1 MLGRTDWIFS
11 SRCIFFLDNKDLFCY
26 HINMMKREVMNMI
39 EVGTKIV
46 GNWGAGHSYSYG
58 GVTEI
63 YELRVSQQA
72 VVDFDD
78 IDVTTMFSE
87 NEFLFT
93 DSIDKIGVYVDHEGL
108 VY

>member
-1 MLGRTDWIFS
+1 
-11 SRCIFFLDNKDLFCY
+11 
-26 HINMMKREVMNMI
+26 MI

-58 GVTEI
+58 VVTEI
-63 YELRVSQQA
+63 YELRDSKQV

-93 DSIDKIGVYVDHEGL
+93 DSINKIGVYVDHEGL

>member
-1 MLGRTDWIFS
+1 
-11 SRCIFFLDNKDLFCY
+11 
-26 HINMMKREVMNMI
+26 MI

-58 GVTEI
+58 VVTEI
-63 YELRVSQQA
+63 YELRGSKQV

-93 DSIDKIGVYVDHEGL
+93 DSINKIGVYVDHEGV

>member
-1 MLGRTDWIFS
+1 
-11 SRCIFFLDNKDLFCY
+11 
-26 HINMMKREVMNMI
+26 MI

-58 GVTEI
+58 EIIDI
-63 YELRVSQQA
+63 YESRGRQLVI
-72 VVDFDD
+72 VDFDD
-78 IDVTTMFSE
+78 IDVLTEFSE
-87 NEFLFT
+87 NEFLFA

>member
-1 MLGRTDWIFS
+1 
-11 SRCIFFLDNKDLFCY
+11 
-26 HINMMKREVMNMI
+26 MI

-58 GVTEI
+58 GGTDI
-63 YELRVSQQA
+63 YEVRGREQG

-78 IDVTTMFSE
+78 IDVLTEYSE
-87 NEFLFT
+87 NEFLFA
-93 DSIDKIGVYVDHEGL
+93 DSIYKIGVYVDHEGL

>member
-1 MLGRTDWIFS
+1 
-11 SRCIFFLDNKDLFCY
+11 
-26 HINMMKREVMNMI
+26 MI

-46 GNWGAGHSYSYG
+46 GNWGAGYSYSYG
-58 GVTEI
+58 VVTAT
-63 YELRVSQQA
+63 YEFRGRKQV

>member
-1 MLGRTDWIFS
+1 MRID
-11 SRCIFFLDNKDLFCY
+11 
-26 HINMMKREVMNMI
+26 
-39 EVGTKIV
+39 VGMKIV

-58 GVTEI
+58 VVTEI
-63 YELRVSQQA
+63 YELRGSQQV

-87 NEFLFT
+87 NEFLFA

>member
-1 MLGRTDWIFS
+1 MTNGLIEIFEF
-11 SRCIFFLDNKDLFCY
+11 RGC
-26 HINMMKREVMNMI
+26 HHV
-39 EVGTKIV
+39 
-46 GNWGAGHSYSYG
+46 
-58 GVTEI
+58 
-63 YELRVSQQA
+63 

-78 IDVTTMFSE
+78 IDVATMFSE

>member
-1 MLGRTDWIFS
+1 
-11 SRCIFFLDNKDLFCY
+11 
-26 HINMMKREVMNMI
+26 MI

-58 GVTEI
+58 VVTQVAHFLGKKRAWVE
-63 YELRVSQQA
+63 
-72 VVDFDD
+72 FDD
-78 IDVTTMFSE
+78 IDEKQLYSE

-93 DSIDKIGVYVDHEGL
+93 DSIDKIGVYVDHEGM

>member
-1 MLGRTDWIFS
+1 
-11 SRCIFFLDNKDLFCY
+11 
-26 HINMMKREVMNMI
+26 MMKREVVNMI
-39 EVGTKIV
+39 QVGTKIV

-58 GVTEI
+58 IVTDI
-63 YELRVSQQA
+63 YEFRGREQV

-78 IDVTTMFSE
+78 IDVLTEYSE

>member
-1 MLGRTDWIFS
+1 MFTEHH
-11 SRCIFFLDNKDLFCY
+11 FFLDNKDLICY
-26 HINMMKREVMNMI
+26 HINMMKRGVMNMI

-58 GVTEI
+58 VVTDI
-63 YELRVSQQA
+63 YEFRGREQV

-78 IDVTTMFSE
+78 IDVLTEFSE
-87 NEFLFT
+87 NEFLFA